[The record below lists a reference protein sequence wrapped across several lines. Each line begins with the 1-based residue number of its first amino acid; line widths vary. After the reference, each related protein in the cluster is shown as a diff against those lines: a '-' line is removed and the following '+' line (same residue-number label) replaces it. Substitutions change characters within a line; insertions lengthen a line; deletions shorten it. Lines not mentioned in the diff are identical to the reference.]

1 MQAMNISSMVADA
14 WRNTGPDERAVY
26 VDMAEKDKARYEV
39 EKSLYKGNWTVPK
52 WQKDSHHTTAPR
64 RPKSAFF
71 AFSNKRRADVRKSMP
86 TKATNGEV
94 SRELSRLWR
103 EAPQHV
109 KKPYIDEE
117 KQLREQYLIDIAK
130 WREVEAERMKE
141 RQESALKLAEKV
153 NLIGGSRSNRVD
165 PERSLVEIAKGAE
178 ASGRVMAPVT
188 YGEKKRRGEFSF
200 HELAQLPRQE
210 QHADQKHP
218 GLGSTEE
225 LLQQSKDLSIF
236 PKSAPYA
243 ARPTSAGGSIAKKDS
258 DESEKP
264 ELFSASE
271 LAWLDSDTIDNSS
284 PTREISKNRRESQI
298 FDSLSKVPGTVM
310 EPSAARAL
318 LTLSES
324 DSSPDSNQASPTVAR
339 DVSQGGKAL
348 KGESRSLRITPFHT
362 SYTSHPVP
370 LWFLPI

>member
-1 MQAMNISSMVADA
+1 MESEDKGRKTPAKAAQSRHSIQQSDSKRRDRERSSKKDPRAPKRFKSAYIFFSQHKFKEIQERLARDGVQGKAMNISSMVADA

-86 TKATNGEV
+86 TKASNGEV

-188 YGEKKRRGEFSF
+188 YGEKKTERRI
-200 HELAQLPRQE
+200 LIPR
-210 QHADQKHP
+210 AC
-218 GLGSTEE
+218 TT
-225 LLQQSKDLSIF
+225 
-236 PKSAPYA
+236 A
-243 ARPTSAGGSIAKKDS
+243 
-258 DESEKP
+258 
-264 ELFSASE
+264 
-271 LAWLDSDTIDNSS
+271 
-284 PTREISKNRRESQI
+284 
-298 FDSLSKVPGTVM
+298 
-310 EPSAARAL
+310 
-318 LTLSES
+318 
-324 DSSPDSNQASPTVAR
+324 
-339 DVSQGGKAL
+339 
-348 KGESRSLRITPFHT
+348 
-362 SYTSHPVP
+362 
-370 LWFLPI
+370 